1 MDTVAKTAEIVQPS
15 NVVAMQR
22 SWIDSLAA
30 EELALT
36 ARAESSLVERLQ
48 QMENGAVIF
57 AKRAE
62 MLDVCHTAAIRRTRP
77 EDWILFR
84 DRQGTESAMLSAS
97 GADLVAELYGIVVQN
112 IRPMNDRGEF
122 APERIKREHGDAYGY
137 RAWFDAFSRF
147 NGRSIQGQECT
158 RWSDEDFTGRSV
170 SAAGALTLKPSEAIA
185 ALDSDLRASV
195 QRLILTK
202 AVRILCGMTR
212 VPIADLRAA
221 WQGTEKAVDKCKK
234 GSGYGSGS
242 ERAADTVTDT
252 DVVAKRD
259 ALGNEILRRVG
270 GDKEAASV
278 LLRECTATDKFKG
291 WDSIARIT
299 AQWQIDAA
307 WKKLRA
313 HGTFGDAMQ
322 SDTNGGAA

>member
-22 SWIDSLAA
+22 SWIDSLAQ
-30 EELALT
+30 EEMTLT
-36 ARAESSLVERLQ
+36 ARAEGSLVERLQ
-48 QMENGAVIF
+48 AMENGAVIF

-62 MLDVCHTAAIRRTRP
+62 MLDLCHTAAIRRTRP
-77 EDWILFR
+77 EDWVLFK
-84 DRQGTESAMLSAS
+84 DRQGTESAMLTAS
-97 GADLVAELYGIVVQN
+97 GADLIAELYGIVVQN

-122 APERIKREHGDAYGY
+122 APEKVKREHADIYGY

-170 SAAGALTLKPSEAIA
+170 SAAGQLTMKPSEAIA

-202 AVRILCGMTR
+202 AVRVLCGMTR

-221 WQGTEKAVDKCKK
+221 WQSSDKSPDKCRK

-242 ERAADTVTDT
+242 ERAASALTSDEVKSLRENLRDDILRCCGGDAAEARKLLVEITKGKDFTGFDSVEKMTKDWQ
-252 DVVAKRD
+252 VENAVAK
-259 ALGNEILRRVG
+259 L
-270 GDKEAASV
+270 KKHP
-278 LLRECTATDKFKG
+278 KF
-291 WDSIARIT
+291 AP
-299 AQWQIDAA
+299 
-307 WKKLRA
+307 
-313 HGTFGDAMQ
+313 Q